1 MKIVEREQER
11 VESGELQLQENENY
25 NMKVKDKE

>member
-25 NMKVKDKE
+25 NMKIKDKE

>member
-11 VESGELQLQENENY
+11 VECGELQLQENENY
-25 NMKVKDKE
+25 NMKIKDKE